1 MTAKIITVANQ
12 KGGSGKTTV
21 AMQLAGTLAR
31 RNSKVLVIDADPQGT
46 ATRWAASADD
56 EKPFPARVAGL
67 SAAGGKVHREAKKFI
82 EDYDYLVID
91 CPPAVD
97 SPVPQSALLVSDLVL
112 VPVIPSPADLW
123 AATGIQRLIDN
134 VQNLN
139 EGLQSRL
146 VANMCQPN
154 TNLAKDALDLL
165 KDFGIP
171 LADAHLHL
179 RTVYRRSAVFGGT
192 VHDEGSSAKSAIVEI
207 ERLADEALAI
217 IFPVR
222 KVTEAFDG

>member
-1 MTAKIITVANQ
+1 MSAKIITVANQ

-21 AMQLAGTLAR
+21 AMQLAGTLGR
-31 RNSKVLVIDADPQGT
+31 RGNKVLVIDADPQGT

-56 EKPFPARVAGL
+56 DTPFPARVAGL
-67 SAAGGKVHREAKKFI
+67 SAAGGKVHREAKKFV

-123 AATGIQRLIDN
+123 AATGIQKLINN
-134 VQNLN
+134 VKDFN
-139 EGLQSRL
+139 EALEGRL

-154 TNLAKDALDLL
+154 TNLARDALDLL

-179 RTVYRRSAVFGGT
+179 RTVYRRSAVFGGI
-192 VHDEGSSAKSAIVEI
+192 VHDEGSAAKTAIAEI
-207 ERLADEALAI
+207 DALIDEVLSI
-217 IFPVR
+217 LHPLR
-222 KVTEAFDG
+222 KVAQG